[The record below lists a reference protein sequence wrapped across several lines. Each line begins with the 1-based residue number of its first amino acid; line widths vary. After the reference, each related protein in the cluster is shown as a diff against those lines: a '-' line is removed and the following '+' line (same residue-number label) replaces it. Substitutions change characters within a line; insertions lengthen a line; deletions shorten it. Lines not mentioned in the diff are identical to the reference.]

1 MKDLH
6 TKNYKTL
13 IKDILEDFK
22 GKDSPCSQTGK
33 INIVKM
39 SILSKAICRFKVI
52 TIKISHLFL
61 IKIGKNKPKIYMKL
75 QGLQIAKEF

>member
-1 MKDLH
+1 VKDLH

-13 IKDILEDFK
+13 IKDILKDFR
-22 GKDSPCSQTGK
+22 GKDRPCSKTGK

-39 SILSKAICRFKVI
+39 SILSKAICRFKAI

-61 IKIGKNKPKIYMKL
+61 IKIGKK
-75 QGLQIAKEF
+75 